1 MDKEKEQQKQTLE
14 KEARRRNK
22 IAQLTRE
29 IMMLRAQLIR
39 VYMNVK

>member
-1 MDKEKEQQKQTLE
+1 MDKEKEQQKQMLE

-22 IAQLTRE
+22 IAQLTWE